1 MDYRSFCIYYDSII
15 EPVLAEYVSS
25 TPGLVLHPFRKAR
38 IWSEY
43 LFFNQLCK
51 TRYMKEE
58 AHLIDRHKV
67 VACYIYAVE
76 KAHVITSTVSL
87 QEGDDTHLLLNERL
101 ALCFGMSVF
110 RALIMDL
117 ADGLEDPEMRR
128 KAMEVFVDDFTFPE
142 CNHGNYIDNMRSQLY
157 FTYKDG
163 NYNVLALAETLYFI
177 EIFNLQKRS
186 LPANL
191 FSYSSDKV

>member
-1 MDYRSFCIYYDSII
+1 MDSHSFGIYYDNII
-15 EPVLAEYVSS
+15 EPVLAEYISS
-25 TPGLVLHPFRKAR
+25 TPGLVLNPFSKNR

-43 LFFNQLCK
+43 CFFNQLCK

-76 KAHVITSTVSL
+76 KAHVVTSVVSL

-117 ADGLEDPEMRR
+117 ADGLEDLEMRG
-128 KAMEVFVDDFTFPE
+128 KAMAAFGDGFAFPE
-142 CNHGNYIDNMRSQLY
+142 CNHGNYIDNIRSQLY
-157 FTYKDG
+157 FTYRDG
-163 NYNVLALAETLYFI
+163 NYNILALAETLYFI
-177 EIFNLQKRS
+177 EIFNLQKSS

-191 FSYSSDKV
+191 FSYSSK